1 MFKRI
6 DYDDANDDDAN
17 DDDANDDDEDDFG
30 EKLRNTLT
38 CIT

>member
-6 DYDDANDDDAN
+6 DNDDV
-17 DDDANDDDEDDFG
+17 NDDDEDDFG
-30 EKLRNTLT
+30 EKLHNTLT